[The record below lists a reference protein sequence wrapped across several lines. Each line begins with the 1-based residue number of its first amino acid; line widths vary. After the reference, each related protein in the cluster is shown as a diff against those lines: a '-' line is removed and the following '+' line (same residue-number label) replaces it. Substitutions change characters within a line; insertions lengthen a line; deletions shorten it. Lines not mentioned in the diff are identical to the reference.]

1 MQTEPSNH
9 WDPSKYEEKTRFVR
23 EGGVPVLQ
31 QLAPKA
37 GERVL
42 DLGCG
47 PGTLTRTLADAGA
60 RVVGVDAS
68 EEMIAQAKRAYP
80 ELEFYVGRG
89 EALDHEQEFDALF
102 SNAALHWMTR
112 PREVA
117 SSMFRALAPGGR
129 LVAELGGHDNI
140 AEVRRAVNVAL
151 AELDVHA
158 VSRPWC
164 PWYFPRLGE
173 YAALLEDAGFVVRS
187 SSWFPRP
194 SPMPDSEAQS
204 GVVTWLQ
211 IFASSLFDAVP
222 KEQHAAFS
230 SLVEREARAKLFR
243 DGTWLIDYVRLRVE
257 ATRPTA

>member
-1 MQTEPSNH
+1 MQTEPSND
-9 WDPSKYEEKTRFVR
+9 WNPASYEEKARFVR
-23 EGGVPVLQ
+23 EGGVPVLE

-47 PGTLTRTLADAGA
+47 PGTLTRKLADGGA

-68 EEMIAQAKRAYP
+68 QEMIAEAQRAYP
-80 ELEFYVGRG
+80 ELEFTVGHG
-89 EALDHEQEFDALF
+89 ETLSYEREFDALF

-117 SSMFRALAPGGR
+117 GAMFRALKPGGR
-129 LVAELGGHDNI
+129 LVAELGGYGNI

-151 AELDVHA
+151 AELDV
-158 VSRPWC
+158 VSIARPWC

-173 YAALLEDAGFVVRS
+173 YAGVLEDAGFVVHS
-187 SSWFPRP
+187 CSWFPRP
-194 SPMPDSEAQS
+194 SPMPNSGAQS
-204 GVVTWLQ
+204 GIATWLG
-211 IFASSLFDAVP
+211 IFASALLDAVP
-222 KEQHAAFS
+222 SEQRVVFA

-257 ATRPTA
+257 ATRPTV